1 MSKPFIVSTFSPHI
15 SGEFF
20 THFADTYEEA
30 VELAENFYR
39 QTGKVV
45 AVERVAQDPSTIA
58 SSAPIL

>member
-1 MSKPFIVSTFSPHI
+1 MLKPFIVSTFSPYI
-15 SGEFF
+15 SEEFF

-45 AVERVAQDPSTIA
+45 AVERVPQGMSTV
-58 SSAPIL
+58 LN